1 MATTSTNF
9 IGTLGAGSGIDI
21 KALAQS
27 LVDAEKAPKA
37 EVIQKRIDK
46 NQTRISGYS
55 TVAYAVGQVKA
66 ALDALKNPSDFNNF
80 SAASSQAAAVAAKVT
95 GSASVATHEVSVQK
109 LAQGQRSVSSGF
121 AAGQALNGV
130 GSASFN
136 IDFTIAGVGQPTI
149 TVANPTPEGVVS
161 AINNANLS
169 VKASLVN
176 TGSGATPWQIVLQG
190 PTGAANSFSLT
201 STSSVNLGFAFAA
214 PGSTTLPNRVAQNAE
229 LTVNGIALSRSTNQV
244 TDAINGVSLDL
255 LNTTSGTATLALS
268 RDTSPVKDKIKAVVS
283 AYNDLQA
290 IIDASLDKDSA
301 VEKLGGSLVGDSVA
315 RSIRTMVK
323 HIVMPDV
330 SSGAAANAP
339 LTNLRQLGLFIDSD
353 NKMKFASLKDKASVG
368 ESLLNVGDESVL
380 DKALAQRFDD
390 VAAFL
395 SGSNN
400 SIGKAREM
408 SDRLAGT
415 GAYTDS
421 SVSPSSPIRLLTVQ
435 QRNANERIS
444 ADKDRL
450 AALEDRMSSLLKKYT
465 EQFSI
470 MESIVGS
477 SKSTRTGIENSFKG
491 MSANR

>member
-80 SAASSQAAAVAAKVT
+80 AAVSSQAAAVAAKVT

-176 TGSGATPWQIVLQG
+176 TGSGATP
-190 PTGAANSFSLT
+190 
-201 STSSVNLGFAFAA
+201 
-214 PGSTTLPNRVAQNAE
+214 
-229 LTVNGIALSRSTNQV
+229 
-244 TDAINGVSLDL
+244 
-255 LNTTSGTATLALS
+255 
-268 RDTSPVKDKIKAVVS
+268 
-283 AYNDLQA
+283 
-290 IIDASLDKDSA
+290 
-301 VEKLGGSLVGDSVA
+301 
-315 RSIRTMVK
+315 
-323 HIVMPDV
+323 
-330 SSGAAANAP
+330 
-339 LTNLRQLGLFIDSD
+339 
-353 NKMKFASLKDKASVG
+353 
-368 ESLLNVGDESVL
+368 
-380 DKALAQRFDD
+380 
-390 VAAFL
+390 
-395 SGSNN
+395 
-400 SIGKAREM
+400 
-408 SDRLAGT
+408 
-415 GAYTDS
+415 
-421 SVSPSSPIRLLTVQ
+421 
-435 QRNANERIS
+435 
-444 ADKDRL
+444 
-450 AALEDRMSSLLKKYT
+450 
-465 EQFSI
+465 
-470 MESIVGS
+470 
-477 SKSTRTGIENSFKG
+477 
-491 MSANR
+491 